1 MSVTIAIMRHDREET
16 LAILDDFVELR
27 AARVLSGVGALA
39 LTIPPSAAIT
49 TQLDTRMV
57 VFYRNQSG
65 NYLFGGYL
73 LRRVVRR
80 VEEGRELITLYGLC
94 YNSLLERRIVAYAA
108 GSPQASKTG
117 PADNIMRA
125 VVRENLGS
133 SAGSGRNITAYG
145 LQVESDLSLCSS
157 VTVSFAYKKLADV
170 MAQVAETAWGKNGE
184 RVWWDITPIESG
196 WKHIFIARKD
206 FTGTDRRASS
216 RNPIWV
222 GPEIGAIRR
231 LSIDYDRTREI
242 TWVLAG
248 GQGEGNLRT
257 TATAQD
263 STRMGESVLNRIE
276 AFHDASHIS
285 SAGELADAAARK
297 LREGLPI
304 VRLRAELQET
314 PGFLLGRDFELGS
327 AFTVR
332 ALGAQYDV
340 VVRVIELDASPR
352 GETLRLEV
360 EQL

>member
-108 GSPQASKTG
+108 GSPQAQKSG
-117 PADNIMRA
+117 PADNIARA
-125 VVRENLGS
+125 VVRENLLS
-133 SAGSGRNITAYG
+133 SAGSGRDLSSLGFSA
-145 LQVESDLSLCSS
+145 ESDLSLLSS
-157 VTVSFAYKKLADV
+157 ISVSFAYKKLVDV
-170 MAQVAETAWGKNGE
+170 MAQVAQTAWGKNGE
-184 RVWWDITPIESG
+184 RMWWDFQPRESG
-196 WKHIFIARKD
+196 WKAEFVARKD
-206 FTGTDRRASS
+206 FTGTDRRISS
-216 RNPIWV
+216 SNPIWLS
-222 GPEIGAIRR
+222 PEMGAIRR
-231 LSIDYDRTREI
+231 AELDVDRSQEV

-248 GQGEGNLRT
+248 GRGEGSARA

-263 STRMGESVLNRIE
+263 TARISDSAMNRIE
-276 AFHDASHIS
+276 DFYDAAHID
-285 SAGELADAAARK
+285 SASELADAAARR
-297 LREGLPI
+297 LREGQAMTKLDI
-304 VRLRAELQET
+304 ELSEA
-314 PGFLLGRDFELGS
+314 PGFLFGRDFVLGS
-327 AFTVR
+327 AITARV
-332 ALGAQYDV
+332 LGMQVDV
-340 VVRVIELDASPR
+340 VVRSIELNVSSG
-352 GETLRLEV
+352 GEEMRVEV
-360 EQL
+360 EAL